1 MYIFYSKK
9 DIIKKFNTYLEDY
22 NNMKDLCSILDNDIE
37 RIYSVLNMIIN
48 YVLKYH
54 FNFIKNTNNIIDCYY
69 NALSYNEKKNRFEQ
83 NNDLLNGSLE
93 DKDLKGIRVPN
104 VNFIKRLCERNI
116 LEQQELKRKENE
128 RMKHFRDLQGFSE
141 IGFTYTKPE
150 MVRLDNY
157 FNYYY
162 TDCTGDVYTDYH
174 QLYGD
179 ERYSN
184 EDSDNPLFKDYY
196 SNLDS
201 IKYSNNIQV
210 SKFGNLHCIDN
221 GRHRLL
227 YLIYHGWEEEIPCM
241 VTKRIE
247 NRDFNIITYKL
258 KRNYHAHIFKNNIL
272 DDQPNIVICLDNML
286 FKINGVEELQDFYA
300 HINYLDYLKKYYVND
315 FEMIYSSNTREL
327 LYIYKKELI
336 EQFSNNGMNFLN
348 MNFSDLLRMYPK
360 RNNQIL
366 YEAFNQLKTSYLRS
380 KIFDS
385 ERDLSKSLMDEYK
398 YLISSIN
405 KIEDNKIR

>member
-162 TDCTGDVYTDYH
+162 TDCTGDVYSDYH

-184 EDSDNPLFKDYY
+184 EDVDNPLF
-196 SNLDS
+196 
-201 IKYSNNIQV
+201 
-210 SKFGNLHCIDN
+210 
-221 GRHRLL
+221 
-227 YLIYHGWEEEIPCM
+227 
-241 VTKRIE
+241 
-247 NRDFNIITYKL
+247 
-258 KRNYHAHIFKNNIL
+258 
-272 DDQPNIVICLDNML
+272 NM
-286 FKINGVEELQDFYA
+286 A
-300 HINYLDYLKKYYVND
+300 AC
-315 FEMIYSSNTREL
+315 
-327 LYIYKKELI
+327 
-336 EQFSNNGMNFLN
+336 FS
-348 MNFSDLLRMYPK
+348 
-360 RNNQIL
+360 
-366 YEAFNQLKTSYLRS
+366 A
-380 KIFDS
+380 
-385 ERDLSKSLMDEYK
+385 
-398 YLISSIN
+398 
-405 KIEDNKIR
+405 